1 MSPPPPPAAESQI
14 PHQPEASVR
23 FSRSVRHRPLSSV
36 TLGSPCVR
44 RSHGGALSCGEPGR
58 GRGAPGGE
66 VSPVRGAD
74 VTVTAR
80 VQAATAARSRLRCP
94 HPPPLP
100 GMRLEPSVPQLN
112 SGVWPRFISCRAA
125 PPASQSP
132 GRPPPGTWGMA
143 RPPAPGPPRHTVL
156 GIPLTVLPVA
166 QEWGLARQGFPGE
179 PSTYCVPGA
188 SRCRQTLPEPMCSGQ
203 WARGGRCFGR
213 PEETWKEGA
222 GEGPVR
228 EQACRRGLE
237 RGEFRGLQEGAPTAG
252 STDRVRS
259 PHSATLELEQAALGM
274 AAEAAGQ
281 TDLRA
286 GTIPQRGHAE
296 GGWWGPGPHR
306 SLFSWG
312 LVEGG
317 RAGAC
322 FIPSWP
328 DQPSQDPSHQKGLGV
343 GGVQTKQGVPWPLTT
358 PQWPPAPDVG
368 VQGSAPFGSSP

>member
-1 MSPPPPPAAESQI
+1 MICVPAPPPAAESQI

-132 GRPPPGTWGMA
+132 GRPPRA
-143 RPPAPGPPRHTVL
+143 RGVWPGPQPLVLRDTLSSEFLSRSSPWPRS
-156 GIPLTVLPVA
+156 GD
-166 QEWGLARQGFPGE
+166 WLARAFQVNQAPTVCQVPAGAGRRSRSPCAQGSGRE
-179 PSTYCVPGA
+179 VGGA
-188 SRCRQTLPEPMCSGQ
+188 SAAQRR
-203 WARGGRCFGR
+203 RG
-213 PEETWKEGA
+213 
-222 GEGPVR
+222 
-228 EQACRRGLE
+228 RRGLE
-237 RGEFRGLQEGAPTAG
+237 RDLSG
-252 STDRVRS
+252 SR
-259 PHSATLELEQAALGM
+259 H
-274 AAEAAGQ
+274 
-281 TDLRA
+281 
-286 GTIPQRGHAE
+286 
-296 GGWWGPGPHR
+296 
-306 SLFSWG
+306 
-312 LVEGG
+312 
-317 RAGAC
+317 
-322 FIPSWP
+322 
-328 DQPSQDPSHQKGLGV
+328 V
-343 GGVQTKQGVPWPLTT
+343 GGAWKGENFGASRRAPRQPGAQTGCGARTPPRWSWSRPRWEWRPRLQGRQT
-358 PQWPPAPDVG
+358 
-368 VQGSAPFGSSP
+368 